1 MLWARSEG
9 KRFCPKCKAWTME
22 GLILKQAQHDRM
34 EPAPQVLDDRLTFYQ
49 CPVCLYVG
57 YEPMV

>member
-1 MLWARSEG
+1 MLLAWSEG

-22 GLILKQAQHDRM
+22 GLKQAQPDQT
-34 EPAPQVLDDRLTFYQ
+34 EPAPQALEDRLTFYQ